1 MEVRMWRQVISS
13 LAVAGVVAA
22 GPAIF
27 GAQTTKRA
35 PSTTSSQKTAAML
48 VDINSASKADLAAL
62 PGVGDAYS
70 DKIIAGRPYKAKS
83 DLVNK
88 KILPS
93 TTYDKIKSL
102 VVAKQPAGTSTSSS
116 HSKKSTKKHA

>member
-1 MEVRMWRQVISS
+1 MQWRQAIGS
-13 LAVAGVVAA
+13 LLVVGVVAA
-22 GPAIF
+22 GPTVLA
-27 GAQTTKRA
+27 AQTTSTTKPA
-35 PSTTSSQKTAAML
+35 PSTSSQKPAATL
-48 VDINSASKADLAAL
+48 VDINSASKADLSAL
-62 PGVGDAYS
+62 PGIGDAYS

-93 TTYDKIKSL
+93 ATYEKIKAL
-102 VVAKQPAGTSTSSS
+102 VVAKQPAGTSHANTS